1 MELIKYNRPKL
12 PRNKY
17 GITTSA
23 GAFRGSIV
31 NSEGTLDIDYAY
43 GGDKSQT
50 PTTPTQQPAVQQ
62 LPIEWYNIQ
71 NKFVNSYATDK
82 TQEEPRLDSYG
93 NTMFDKNG
101 EIDYVKK
108 KIFLGNTWITI
119 IENYNYKLKDTN
131 NYRFVLMRW
140 RKGKREG
147 KRWRIP
153 WFSPKYWETG
163 DGVQAIKMDIAEQDC
178 WWPIQGT
185 ESKWWNASQVQYT
198 NDEGVVQYRNKNY
211 KDVLPVNEE
220 NITVRNRNVL
230 IDAMGEIGGVNTLYL
245 KRTLSGRPVF
255 RNTNTNRMLVGCAI
269 FKKTSSGAYG
279 WQRVS
284 NIAVV
289 EIRLTIRGDL
299 TFRIVE

>member
-43 GGDKSQT
+43 GGDKNQT
-50 PTTPTQQPAVQQ
+50 PTTPTPQPTVQQ

-71 NKFVNSYATDK
+71 NKFVHSYTDGTTYK
-82 TQEEPRLDSYG
+82 QQVDSWGEPMYDKDGEPIMVKNTQY
-93 NTMFDKNG
+93 
-101 EIDYVKK
+101 
-108 KIFLGNTWITI
+108 LGMTWCTV
-119 IENYNYKLKDTN
+119 IENYSYKLKDTN
-131 NYRFVLMRW
+131 NYRFVLMRF

-153 WFSPKYWETG
+153 WFSPKYWNVG
-163 DGVQAIKMDIAEQDC
+163 DGVQGVKMDILERDC

-185 ESKWWNASQVQYT
+185 ESKWWNASQVAYT
-198 NDEGVVQYRNKNY
+198 AADGTTAYRAK
-211 KDVLPVNEE
+211 KFDDVLPVSG
-220 NITVRNRNVL
+220 THLTTKKRNRYL
-230 IDAMGEIGGVNTLYL
+230 VNTDGSVVGVQSRL
-245 KRTLSGRPVF
+245 PAF
-255 RNTNTNRMLVGCAI
+255 RNTNSNKMVVGCAI
-269 FKKTSSGAYG
+269 FKKENSGVYG

-284 NIAVV
+284 NIATVV
-289 EIRLTIRGDL
+289 IRLSKQGNLVISPNVDK
-299 TFRIVE
+299 